1 MKRETGRE
9 SKGAA
14 VTTRE
19 MASVHMQRR
28 TGWYHEV
35 FLRLFREKPLGAIG
49 AVIVL
54 MLALSAVSADL
65 IAPYG
70 YNETHLADRLRAP
83 DWYGKYP
90 LGTDMLG
97 RDILSRIIYGARI
110 SMYVGLGAV
119 GLGTTAAVLLGLASA
134 YLGGKVDIGVQRLVD
149 AWMSF
154 PWLVILLTIMSIL
167 KPGLLS
173 VIIALGIGQT
183 FGNSRIIR
191 GSVLSA
197 LESQHVE
204 AARATGCGHLRIIA
218 VHILPNIMAPIIIV
232 ASLGL
237 GAAILVESALSFLG
251 YGVPPPHPSWGGML
265 SGSARTY
272 LETAPWMAVWPGLAI
287 SAAVFGFNM
296 LGDALRDLVDP
307 RLRGAQGKMEG
318 WQRR

>member
-1 MKRETGRE
+1 MANTAALLTPTGDVSRDTE
-9 SKGAA
+9 RKPS
-14 VTTRE
+14 
-19 MASVHMQRR
+19 
-28 TGWYHEV
+28 WYV
-35 FLRLFREKPLGAIG
+35 GGLVRLVSEKPLGAVG
-49 AVIVL
+49 AAIVL
-54 MLALSAVSADL
+54 VLVLAAVFADL

-70 YNETHLADRLRAP
+70 YNETHLIDRLKPP
-83 DWYGKYP
+83 DWYGRYP

-119 GLGTTAAVLLGLASA
+119 GLGTTLAVLLGLSSA
-134 YLGGKVDIGVQRLVD
+134 YVGGRFDIAVQRVVD

-154 PWLVILLTIMSIL
+154 PWLVILLTLMSIL
-167 KPGLLS
+167 KPGLFS

-183 FGNSRIIR
+183 FGNSRIVR
-191 GSVLSA
+191 GAVLA
-197 LESQHVE
+197 AAEGQHME
-204 AARATGCGHLRIIA
+204 AARSLGCGHVRIIV
-218 VHILPNIMAPIIIV
+218 VHILPNIVAPIIII

-237 GAAILVESALSFLG
+237 GSAILVESALSFLG
-251 YGVPPPHPSWGGML
+251 YGVPPPPPSWGSML

-307 RLRGAQGKMEG
+307 RLRGAQTRSQG
-318 WQRR
+318 WRRR

>member
-1 MKRETGRE
+1 MAKT
-9 SKGAA
+9 A
-14 VTTRE
+14 VLTTRVE
-19 MASVHMQRR
+19 VPGEIQKRAP
-28 TGWYHEV
+28 WYLEL
-35 FLRLFREKPLGAIG
+35 FTRLLREKPLGAIG
-49 AVIVL
+49 AMIVV
-54 MLALSAVSADL
+54 MFFLSAVFADL

-70 YNETHLADRLRAP
+70 YNETHLADRLKAP

-97 RDILSRIIYGARI
+97 RDILSRVIYGARI

-119 GLGTTAAVLLGLASA
+119 GLGTTLAVLLGLASA
-134 YLGGKVDIGVQRLVD
+134 YIGGKFDIGVQRVVD

-154 PWLVILLTIMSIL
+154 PWLVILLTIMAIL
-167 KPGLLS
+167 KPGLFS

-204 AARATGCGHLRIIA
+204 AARSTGCGHLRIIFF
-218 VHILPNIMAPIIIV
+218 HILPNIMAPIIII

-251 YGVPPPHPSWGGML
+251 YGVPPPHPSWGSML

-296 LGDALRDLVDP
+296 LGDALRDLTDP
-307 RLRGAQGKMEG
+307 RLRGAQGKAQG
-318 WQRR
+318 WRRR

>member
-1 MKRETGRE
+1 MEKTAVLITPAEAPIAIHKR
-9 SKGAA
+9 AP
-14 VTTRE
+14 
-19 MASVHMQRR
+19 
-28 TGWYHEV
+28 WYLELFV
-35 FLRLFREKPLGAIG
+35 RLFREKPLGAVG
-49 AVIVL
+49 AVIV
-54 MLALSAVSADL
+54 MIFVLSAVFADL

-70 YNETHLADRLRAP
+70 YNETHLADRLKAP

-119 GLGTTAAVLLGLASA
+119 GLGTTLAVLLGLASA
-134 YLGGKVDIGVQRLVD
+134 YIGGKFDIGAQRLVD

-167 KPGLLS
+167 KPGLFS
-173 VIIALGIGQT
+173 VIIALGMGQT

-204 AARATGCGHLRIIA
+204 AARSTGCGHLRIIFF
-218 VHILPNIMAPIIIV
+218 HILPNIMAPIIII

-237 GAAILVESALSFLG
+237 GTVILVESALSFLG
-251 YGVPPPHPSWGGML
+251 YGVPPPHPSWGSML

-287 SAAVFGFNM
+287 SGAVFGFNM

-307 RLRGAQGKMEG
+307 RLRGAQGKMQG
-318 WQRR
+318 WRRK

>member
-1 MKRETGRE
+1 MEKTAVLTRPA
-9 SKGAA
+9 GAPVA
-14 VTTRE
+14 IHKK
-19 MASVHMQRR
+19 AP
-28 TGWYHEV
+28 WYLELFV
-35 FLRLFREKPLGAIG
+35 RLFRGKPLGAIG
-49 AVIVL
+49 AVIVTIFF
-54 MLALSAVSADL
+54 LSAVFADL

-70 YNETHLADRLRAP
+70 YNETHLADRLKAP

-119 GLGTTAAVLLGLASA
+119 GMGTTLAVLLGLASA
-134 YLGGKVDIGVQRLVD
+134 YIGGKVDIGVQRLVD

-167 KPGLLS
+167 KPGLFS

-204 AARATGCGHLRIIA
+204 AARSTGCGHLRIILF
-218 VHILPNIMAPIIIV
+218 HILPNIMAPIIII

-251 YGVPPPHPSWGGML
+251 YGVPPPHPSWGSML

-296 LGDALRDLVDP
+296 LGDALRDLADP
-307 RLRGAQGKMEG
+307 RLRGAQGAMQG
-318 WQRR
+318 WRRR

>member
-1 MKRETGRE
+1 MRTGR
-9 SKGAA
+9 G
-14 VTTRE
+14 VLVLNRRIP
-19 MASVHMQRR
+19 VFIPRDLHQRR
-28 TGWYHEV
+28 AAWYRDV
-35 FLRLFREKPLGAIG
+35 CVRLFREKPLGAFG
-49 AVIVL
+49 AVLVL
-54 MLALSAVSADL
+54 TFALSAVLADL

-70 YNETHLADRLRAP
+70 YNETHLADRLKPP

-119 GLGTTAAVLLGLASA
+119 GLGTTLAVLLGLASA
-134 YLGGKVDIGVQRLVD
+134 YIGGKVDIGVQRLVD

-167 KPGLLS
+167 KPGLFS

-218 VHILPNIMAPIIIV
+218 VHVLPNIMAPIIII

-251 YGVPPPHPSWGGML
+251 YGIPPPHPSWGSML

-287 SAAVFGFNM
+287 SGAVFGFNM

>member
-1 MKRETGRE
+1 MQET
-9 SKGAA
+9 A
-14 VTTRE
+14 VLTKPAEAPLAIHRK
-19 MASVHMQRR
+19 AP
-28 TGWYHEV
+28 WYLE
-35 FLRLFREKPLGAIG
+35 LLGRLFREKPLGAIG
-49 AVIVL
+49 AVIVVIFF
-54 MLALSAVSADL
+54 LSAVFADL

-70 YNETHLADRLRAP
+70 YNETHLADRLKAP

-119 GLGTTAAVLLGLASA
+119 GLGTTLAVLLGLASA
-134 YLGGKVDIGVQRLVD
+134 YTGGKFDIGVQRLVD

-167 KPGLLS
+167 KPGLFS

-204 AARATGCGHLRIIA
+204 AARSTGCGHLRIIFF
-218 VHILPNIMAPIIIV
+218 HILPNIMAPIIII

-251 YGVPPPHPSWGGML
+251 YGVPPPHPSWGSML

-307 RLRGAQGKMEG
+307 RLRGAQGTMQG
-318 WQRR
+318 WRRR

>member
-1 MKRETGRE
+1 MEKT
-9 SKGAA
+9 ATL
-14 VTTRE
+14 TTIIE
-19 MASVHMQRR
+19 APVEIQKK
-28 TGWYHEV
+28 TPWYFDLLV
-35 FLRLFREKPLGAIG
+35 RLFREKPLGAIG
-49 AVIVL
+49 AVIVFIFL
-54 MLALSAVSADL
+54 FSAILADI

-70 YNETHLADRLRAP
+70 YNETHLADRLKPP

-119 GLGTTAAVLLGLASA
+119 GLGTTLAVMLGLASA
-134 YLGGKVDIGVQRLVD
+134 YIGGKFDIGVQRVVD

-167 KPGLLS
+167 KPGLFS

-204 AARATGCGHLRIIA
+204 AARCTGCGHLRIIFF
-218 VHILPNIMAPIIIV
+218 HILPNIMAPIIII
-232 ASLGL
+232 ATLGL

-251 YGVPPPHPSWGGML
+251 YGVPPPHPSWGSML

-272 LETAPWMAVWPGLAI
+272 LETAPWMAIWPGLAI

-296 LGDALRDLVDP
+296 LGDALRDLLDP
-307 RLRGAQGKMEG
+307 RLRGSQGKMQG
-318 WQRR
+318 